1 MPSAPDAGS
10 TSVLDVVRMLR
21 AAGAVL
27 VSQAG
32 LHGQLL
38 QLEWEAEKSR
48 IIGMLVAVAVI
59 VIGLFCALLT
69 LGALVLVFTWDT
81 RYRIPATIAVLLAYA
96 GTAAFAWYRLRV
108 LSARGRDAF
117 SASREELSADLE
129 LLKSRL

>member
-1 MPSAPDAGS
+1 MPAAPDTGS
-10 TSVLDVVRMLR
+10 TGLLDVVRMLR
-21 AAGAVL
+21 AAGAAL
-27 VSQAG
+27 LSQAG

-38 QLEWEAEKSR
+38 RLEWEAEKSR
-48 IIGMLVAVAVI
+48 IIGMVVAVALI

-81 RYRIPATIAVLLAYA
+81 RYRVPAAIAVFLAYA

-117 SASREELSADLE
+117 STSREELAADLE